1 VCYISKTLSLFHS
14 CHPLIQWKW
23 LPLPTHYQF
32 CPFFIFGTFNL
43 LYLVTLLTHKK
54 TNAHV
59 VIYYSNTNI
68 VLYIVYG
75 WFVVLFVGYYYWIEL
90 KGRVIKE
97 KMFTC
102 IACTKQTSDER
113 DEDGRESGTPNTKEA
128 VKSLTTQVLTLFL
141 LSPHFLLF

>member
-1 VCYISKTLSLFHS
+1 MKVIASTY
-14 CHPLIQWKW
+14 
-23 LPLPTHYQF
+23 PLPIL
-32 CPFFIFGTFNL
+32 PFIFGTFIILGHSINTQKNQCTCGYL
-43 LYLVTLLTHKK
+43 LFQHQHSTIYSIWLICCVICRVLLL
-54 TNAHV
+54 N
-59 VIYYSNTNI
+59 
-68 VLYIVYG
+68 
-75 WFVVLFVGYYYWIEL
+75 WIKL